1 MIKTFTRHVTNAT
14 IHEQDYAVLSQLSG
28 NQRSSIYYSDNISLL
43 FDSKADIIVSS
54 NEIPA
59 SETYTFTLSLN
70 VICNTDGSIRWM
82 QPVENKH
89 ADFLNFYAEL
99 STKAKLF
106 GSITRTLFKLRVFKF
121 HFKKVINIAS
131 KSPLYINELLN
142 ELSPSRWSLF
152 TGTVGVNRKLVV
164 YAAKETGDDGFLKI
178 PLNESAKRLTFN
190 EKLIADELSKL
201 KTSYSAFVSAK
212 TIGSNVYLSNV
223 KKPQS
228 TRSLVFG
235 QLHYK
240 AVKEWYTLTK
250 RSIPVKSST
259 EIEKAKNQLSAFQPE
274 KNLLFSALQSY
285 SSNVL
290 NSFRPNETLVTAF
303 AHKDFTPW
311 NIFINED
318 KLGIY
323 DVEMSNFETPIL
335 FDIFHFQVQK
345 AIMIDNF
352 STEQT
357 SLLLEDYCK
366 NVKVRDLSELYNI
379 DPKRYYSL
387 YLALSCSYYL
397 NVYSQ
402 QEKLHQQAQR
412 LLQFWLYELS
422 KTAVNIDKTDREAY
436 VIYLQAALQN
446 SPVALIKNPG
456 KEVSN
461 LTMSSDIDLAVKKN
475 QMEALVSLAT
485 DHNLIERFKCT
496 ERSYMQT
503 IELYF
508 KDGGFL
514 RLDFL
519 HSLKVGIRKVIEF
532 DKLIDKRV
540 PSPYGFDVLHPFD
553 QIKYLLAFYFLN
565 GAKMPEK
572 YIIRYQEIDL
582 QMNGE
587 LLDEVNRVFVTK
599 MRHWTSINNHKRAF
613 LLYFKR
619 EHIRLS
625 VRKPFD
631 FLRRL
636 ISVPFDIIAEKG
648 VVISFSGVDG
658 AGKSTVLYTIKDEL
672 ETLYRKQVVV
682 LRHRPSIF
690 PILSA
695 IANGKEKA
703 ELKAASTLPR
713 QGTNTNY
720 FSSLARFA
728 YYLTDFLIGQWIVY
742 FKYTLRGKVVLFDR
756 YYFDFI
762 VDGRRSN
769 IHLPSA
775 FTKSFLPLISKPD
788 FNAYLYAS
796 PEMIRARKQELEIDT
811 ISQLDAHYKSLF
823 GNLHTQQPERFQIVE
838 NDKLALTLSTILK
851 QIRTKL

>member
-1 MIKTFTRHVTNAT
+1 MIKTSTRHV
-14 IHEQDYAVLSQLSG
+14 IHPPIKEQDYAVLSQLSG
-28 NQRSSIYYSDNISLL
+28 NQKSSIYYSDNISLL
-43 FDSKADIIVSS
+43 YDSKADIIVSS
-54 NEIPA
+54 NEIPT
-59 SETYTFTLSLN
+59 SEIYPFTLSLN
-70 VICNTDGSIRWM
+70 VVCNTDGSFRWM
-82 QPVENKH
+82 QPAQNKQ

-99 STKAKLF
+99 TSKSKWF
-106 GSITRTLFKLRVFKF
+106 GRITRALFNLRVFKF
-121 HFKKVINIAS
+121 HFKRVINISS
-131 KSPLYINELLN
+131 KSPLYINELLK

-152 TGTVGVNRKLVV
+152 TGTVGPNRKLVV
-164 YAAKETGDDGFLKI
+164 YIGKDGGHEGFLKI
-178 PLNESAKRLTFN
+178 PLKESAKSLTLN
-190 EKLIADELSKL
+190 EKLMADELGQL
-201 KTSYSAFVSAK
+201 KTTYSEFVTAK
-212 TIGSNVYLSNV
+212 SIGPNVYVSNV
-223 KKPQS
+223 KNSQS
-228 TRSLVFG
+228 KRSLVFS

-240 AVKEWYTLTK
+240 AVKEWYALTK
-250 RSIPVKSST
+250 RVIPFQTSK
-259 EIEKAKNQLSAFQPE
+259 EIESAKKQLTAFE
-274 KNLLFSALQSY
+274 SGKSLLFNALQGY
-285 SSNVL
+285 SINVL
-290 NSFRPNETLVTAF
+290 ESFRPNETLVTTF

-311 NIFINED
+311 NVYINNN
-318 KLGIY
+318 KLGVY
-323 DVEMSNFETPIL
+323 DLEMSNFETPIL
-335 FDIFHFQVQK
+335 FDIFHFHVQK

-357 SLLLEDYCK
+357 SLLLQECCK
-366 NVKVRDLSELYNI
+366 SIKIKFISEQYDV
-379 DPKRYYSL
+379 DPMRYYSL

-397 NVYSQ
+397 KVYSQ
-402 QEKLHQQAQR
+402 QKDLHQQAQR

-422 KTAVNIDKTDREAY
+422 KTAVNADKTDREAY

-461 LTMSSDIDLAVKKN
+461 LSMSSDIDLAVKKN
-475 QMEALVSLAT
+475 QIEALVSLAT

-514 RLDFL
+514 RLDLL
-519 HSLKVGIRKVIEF
+519 HSLKVGIKNVIEF
-532 DKLIDKRV
+532 DKMIDRRE
-540 PSPYGFDVLHPFD
+540 PSAYGFDVLHPFD

-565 GAKMPEK
+565 GAKFPEK
-572 YIIRYQEIDL
+572 YIMRYQEIDL

-599 MRHWTSINNHKRAF
+599 MRHWSSTNNHKRAF

-648 VVISFSGVDG
+648 AVISFSGVDG

-695 IANGKEKA
+695 IAKGKEKA
-703 ELKAASTLPR
+703 ELKAATTLPR

-720 FSSLARFA
+720 LSSLARFA

-775 FTKSFLPLISKPD
+775 FTQSFLPFISKPD

-796 PEMIRARKQELEIDT
+796 PEMIRARKQELEVDT

-838 NDKLALTLSTILK
+838 NDKLECTLSTILK

>member
-1 MIKTFTRHVTNAT
+1 MLKEF
-14 IHEQDYAVLSQLSG
+14 S
-28 NQRSSIYYSDNISLL
+28 
-43 FDSKADIIVSS
+43 
-54 NEIPA
+54 PA
-59 SETYTFTLSLN
+59 
-70 VICNTDGSIRWM
+70 
-82 QPVENKH
+82 
-89 ADFLNFYAEL
+89 
-99 STKAKLF
+99 
-106 GSITRTLFKLRVFKF
+106 
-121 HFKKVINIAS
+121 
-131 KSPLYINELLN
+131 
-142 ELSPSRWSLF
+142 RWSLF
-152 TGTVGVNRKLVV
+152 TGTVGPNRKLVV
-164 YAAKETGDDGFLKI
+164 YVCKQTGDEGFLKI
-178 PLNESAKRLTFN
+178 PLNENSKALTLN
-190 EKLIADELSKL
+190 EKLMSDELGQVKTKFSEFVTVKSVGPNIYLNSIKNTFSK
-201 KTSYSAFVSAK
+201 
-212 TIGSNVYLSNV
+212 
-223 KKPQS
+223 
-228 TRSLVFG
+228 RSLVFS

-240 AVKEWYTLTK
+240 AINEWYTLTK
-250 RSIPVKSST
+250 RSIPFKSSK
-259 EIEKAKNQLSAFQPE
+259 EIEKAKQQLSAFQPG
-274 KNLLFSALQSY
+274 KNLLFAALQTY

-290 NSFRPNETLVTAF
+290 ETFRPNETLITAF

-311 NIFINED
+311 NLYVNEK
-318 KLGIY
+318 KLGVY
-323 DVEMSNFETPIL
+323 DLEMSNFETTVL
-335 FDIFHFQVQK
+335 FDIFHFHVQK

-352 STEQT
+352 SSEQT

-366 NVKVRDLSELYNI
+366 SVKIKNLCEQYDI
-379 DPKRYYSL
+379 DAKRYYTL

-397 NVYSQ
+397 NVYAQ
-402 QEKLHQQAQR
+402 QKTLHQQAQR

-422 KTAVNIDKTDREAY
+422 KTAINVDKTDREAY
-436 VIYLQAALQN
+436 VVYLQAALQN
-446 SPVALIKNPG
+446 SSIALIKNPG

-461 LTMSSDIDLAVKKN
+461 LSMSSDIDLAVKKN
-475 QMEALVSLAT
+475 QMEALVSLAI
-485 DHNLIERFKCT
+485 DHNSIERYKCT

-503 IELYF
+503 VELYF

-514 RLDFL
+514 RLDLL

-532 DKLIDKRV
+532 DKLIDRRE
-540 PSPYGFDVLHPFD
+540 PSAYGFDVLHPFD
-553 QIKYLLAFYFLN
+553 QMKYLLAFYFLN
-565 GAKMPEK
+565 GAKFPEK
-572 YIIRYQEIDL
+572 YIMRYQEIDL

-587 LLDEVNRVFVTK
+587 LMDEVNRVFATK

-631 FLRRL
+631 FMRRL
-636 ISVPFDIIAEKG
+636 ISFPFDILAEKG
-648 VVISFSGVDG
+648 AVITFSGVDG
-658 AGKSTVLYTIKDEL
+658 AGKSTVLYTIKEEL
-672 ETLYRKQVVV
+672 ETLYRKQVIV

-695 IANGKEKA
+695 LANGKEKA

-713 QGTNTNY
+713 QGTNTNVL
-720 FSSLARFA
+720 SSLARFA

-775 FTKSFLPLISKPD
+775 FTQSFLPFISKPD

-796 PEMIRARKQELEIDT
+796 PEMIRARKQELEVHT
-811 ISQLDAHYKSLF
+811 ISELDAHYKSLF

-838 NDKLALTLSTILK
+838 NDKLEHTLSTILK